1 MPRRHR
7 IIVTQRAE
15 DDLEAIGTYVARE
28 SPRAAFDLLFNI
40 RDRIAGLAHFPER
53 YRLRAQLGPG
63 YRVCVVDSYVVATA
77 WRSRPSLSCGSF
89 EGHGTTSVRSE
100 EHTSELQSL
109 LRISYAVFC

>member
-15 DDLEAIGTYVARE
+15 DDLEAIGNYVARE

-63 YRVCVVDSYVVATA
+63 YRVCVVGSYVVATA
-77 WRSRPSLSCGSF
+77 WRSRPSL
-89 EGHGTTSVRSE
+89 RSE

-109 LRISYAVFC
+109 MRTSYAVFCLQK